1 MIDMGMLAYD
11 LAEVLASEDYQID
24 VDSDDVA
31 AALPGFLES
40 LRVSARA
47 DGREVTW

>member
-1 MIDMGMLAYD
+1 MDLNMLAYD
-11 LAEVLASEDYQID
+11 LAEVLSGDDYQVD
-24 VDSDDVA
+24 VDSDDVL